1 MIYISERIEGYMPY
15 SGKKATKYNI
25 LKYMVNHGDTSK
37 VELAKQLNLSMP
49 TVLSNVNDLMEIGM
63 VTEKGA
69 LESTGGRKAVLIGLK
84 SDYRYALGVDITAN
98 HLGIVLLNLC
108 GEILEQ
114 KRIRMRFDADISY
127 YMKLAD
133 ELKKIY
139 GPRTIAGKI
148 LGVGISLPG
157 IINQKEK
164 FLVESHALNL
174 ENYSLK
180 MIEQILAMPVFY
192 ENDAN
197 AAMLAENPQRLKNSV
212 YLSLNNTLGGA
223 VCMDGALFTGQNR
236 RAGEFGHMILVPGG
250 KKCYC
255 GKCGCADAYCA
266 ASVLTQDG
274 KEKLEEFMGSIQ
286 IDAKAKE
293 IWEEYLESL
302 AILVSNLRMSYDT
315 DIILG
320 GEVGGYLGD
329 YMVELGK
336 KIFKYNLFDD
346 DLSYL
351 KNCSYQ
357 KEASAVGVAKQF
369 FWKAMETV

>member
-1 MIYISERIEGYMPY
+1 MLIY
-15 SGKKATKYNI
+15 
-25 LKYMVNHGDTSK
+25 GDTSK

-49 TVLSNVNDLMEIGM
+49 TVLSNVNELIETGL
-63 VTEKGA
+63 VTEKGE

-84 SDYRYALGVDITAN
+84 NDYRYAIGVDITAH
-98 HLGIVLLNLC
+98 HLGIVLVDLG
-108 GEILEQ
+108 GEVLKQE
-114 KRIRMRFDADISY
+114 RIRMKFDAELSY
-127 YMKLAD
+127 YAQLAE

-139 GPRTIAGKI
+139 EPRIDSSKI

-164 FLVESHALNL
+164 LLVKSHALNL

-180 MIEQILAMPVFY
+180 LIEQILAMPVYY

-197 AAMLAENPQRLKNSV
+197 AAMLAENPQRLKNSI

-223 VCMDGALFTGQNR
+223 VCIDGALFTGQNR
-236 RAGEFGHMILVPGG
+236 RAGEFGHMVLIPNG
-250 KKCYC
+250 KECYC
-255 GKCGCADAYCA
+255 GKRGCADAYCA
-266 ASVLTQDG
+266 ASVLTQRG
-274 KEKLEEFMGSIQ
+274 KNRLEEFMESIQ
-286 IDAKAKE
+286 TDAKANAA
-293 IWEEYLESL
+293 WEEYLENL
-302 AILVSNLRMSYDT
+302 AILISNLRMSYDT

-320 GEVGGYLGD
+320 GEVGGYLPD

-351 KNCSYQ
+351 KNCSYR

-369 FWKAMETV
+369 FWKVMETI

>member
-1 MIYISERIEGYMPY
+1 MLNY
-15 SGKKATKYNI
+15 
-25 LKYMVNHGDTSK
+25 GDTSK

-49 TVLSNVNDLMEIGM
+49 TVLTNVNELMETGL
-63 VTEKGA
+63 VTEKGE
-69 LESTGGRKAVLIGLK
+69 LESTGGRKAILIGLK
-84 SDYRYALGVDITAN
+84 KDYRYAIGVDITAH
-98 HLGIVLLNLC
+98 HLGIVLVDLC
-108 GEILEQ
+108 GEVLKQ
-114 KRIRMRFDADISY
+114 QRIRMKFDAELSY
-127 YMKLAD
+127 YMQLAE

-139 GPRTIAGKI
+139 DIQADSGKI

-164 FLVESHALNL
+164 LLVKSHALNL

-180 MIEQILAMPVFY
+180 MIEQILAMPVYY

-197 AAMLAENPQRLKNSV
+197 AAMLAENPHRLKNSI

-223 VCMDGALFTGQNR
+223 VCMDGVLFTGQNR

-266 ASVLTQDG
+266 ASVLTQGG
-274 KEKLEEFMGSIQ
+274 KNKLDEFMESIQ
-286 IDAKAKE
+286 TDVKAKAV
-293 IWEEYLESL
+293 WEEYLENL
-302 AILVSNLRMSYDT
+302 AILISNLRMSYDT

-320 GEVGGYLGD
+320 GEVGGYLPD
-329 YMVELGK
+329 YMVELGR

-369 FWKAMETV
+369 FWKVMETI

>member
-1 MIYISERIEGYMPY
+1 MPY
-15 SGKKATKYNI
+15 SGKRATKYNI
-25 LKYMVNHGDTSK
+25 LNYMFNYGDTSK

-49 TVLSNVNDLMEIGM
+49 TVLSNVNELMETGI
-63 VTEKGA
+63 VTEKGEM
-69 LESTGGRKAVLIGLK
+69 ESTGGRKAVLIGLK
-84 SDYRYALGVDITAN
+84 KDYRYALGVDITAN
-98 HLGIVLLNLC
+98 HLGIVLINLY
-108 GEILEQ
+108 GEILKQE
-114 KRIRMRFDADISY
+114 RVRMRFDADISY
-127 YMKLAD
+127 YMLLA
-133 ELKKIY
+133 EKLKKIC
-139 GPRTIAGKI
+139 GPQINPDKI

-157 IINQKEK
+157 IISQKEK
-164 FLVESHALNL
+164 ILLKSHALHL

-180 MIEQILAMPVFY
+180 MIEQILAMPVYY

-197 AAMLAENPQRLKNSV
+197 AAMLAENPQKMRNSI

-223 VCMDGALFTGQNR
+223 VCIDGVLFTGQNR
-236 RAGEFGHMILVPGG
+236 KAGEFGHMILVPGG

-255 GKCGCADAYCA
+255 GKSGCADAYCA

-274 KEKLEEFMGSIQ
+274 KEKLEDFMKRIHM
-286 IDAKAKE
+286 DAEANQV
-293 IWEEYLESL
+293 WEEYLENL
-302 AILVSNLRMSYDT
+302 AILISNLRMTFDT

-320 GEVGGYLGD
+320 GDVGGYLSD
-329 YMVELGK
+329 YMVDLGK

-369 FWKAMETV
+369 FGKIMETI

>member
-1 MIYISERIEGYMPY
+1 MSY
-15 SGKKATKYNI
+15 SGKRATKYNI
-25 LKYMVNHGDTSK
+25 LNYMLNHGDTSK

-49 TVLSNVNDLMEIGM
+49 TVLSNVNELIETGL
-63 VTEKGA
+63 VTEKGE

-84 SDYRYALGVDITAN
+84 KDYRYAVGVDITAH
-98 HLGIVLLNLC
+98 HLGIVLVDLC
-108 GEILEQ
+108 GEVLKQE
-114 KRIRMRFDADISY
+114 RIRMKFDADISY
-127 YMKLAD
+127 YVQLSE

-139 GPRTIAGKI
+139 EPQIDIGKI
-148 LGVGISLPG
+148 LGIGISLPG

-164 FLVESHALNL
+164 LLVKSHALDL
-174 ENYSLK
+174 KNYSLK
-180 MIEQILAMPVFY
+180 MIEQILAMPVYY

-197 AAMLAENPQRLKNSV
+197 AALLAENPQRLKNSI

-223 VCMDGALFTGQNR
+223 VCIDGALFTGQNR

-266 ASVLTQDG
+266 ASVLTQGG
-274 KEKLEEFMGSIQ
+274 KNKLEEFMESIQ
-286 IDAKAKE
+286 TDAKANAA
-293 IWEEYLESL
+293 WEEYLENL
-302 AILVSNLRMSYDT
+302 AILISNLRMSYDT

-320 GEVGGYLGD
+320 GEVGGYLPD

-351 KNCSYQ
+351 KNCSYR

-369 FWKAMETV
+369 FWKVMETI

>member
-1 MIYISERIEGYMPY
+1 MPY

-25 LKYMVNHGDTSK
+25 LNYMLNHGDTSK

-49 TVLSNVNDLMEIGM
+49 TVLTNVNELIETGL
-63 VTEKGA
+63 VTEKGE

-84 SDYRYALGVDITAN
+84 SDYRYALGIDITAN

-114 KRIRMRFDADISY
+114 KRVRMKFDADLSY
-127 YMKLAD
+127 YEKLAE

-139 GPRTIAGKI
+139 EPRIDADKI

-157 IINQKEK
+157 IINQAEK
-164 FLVESHALNL
+164 LLVKSHALHL

-180 MIEQILAMPVFY
+180 MIGQILAMPVYY

-197 AAMLAENPQRLKNSV
+197 AAMLAENPQKLKNSV

-223 VCMDGALFTGQNR
+223 VCIDGALFTGQNR
-236 RAGEFGHMILVPGG
+236 RAGEFGHMILVPDG

-255 GKCGCADAYCA
+255 GKYGCADAYCA
-266 ASVLTQDG
+266 ASVLTQGG
-274 KEKLEEFMGSIQ
+274 KNRLEEFMESIQ
-286 IDAKAKE
+286 TDVKTKE
-293 IWEEYLESL
+293 VWEEYLANL
-302 AILVSNLRMSYDT
+302 AILISNLRMSYDT

-320 GEVGGYLGD
+320 GEVGGYLQD
-329 YMVELGK
+329 YMVELGR

-351 KNCSYQ
+351 KNCSYR

-369 FWKAMETV
+369 FWKVMETI

>member
-1 MIYISERIEGYMPY
+1 MSY
-15 SGKKATKYNI
+15 SGKRATKYNI
-25 LKYMVNHGDTSK
+25 LNYMLNHGDTSK

-49 TVLSNVNDLMEIGM
+49 TVLSNVNELIETGL
-63 VTEKGA
+63 VTEKGE

-84 SDYRYALGVDITAN
+84 KDYRYAIGVDITAH
-98 HLGIVLLNLC
+98 HLGIVLVDLC
-108 GEILEQ
+108 GEVLKQE
-114 KRIRMRFDADISY
+114 RIRMKFDADISY
-127 YMKLAD
+127 YVQLSE

-139 GPRTIAGKI
+139 EPQIDIGKI
-148 LGVGISLPG
+148 LGIGISLPG

-164 FLVESHALNL
+164 LLVKSHALDL
-174 ENYSLK
+174 KNYSLK
-180 MIEQILAMPVFY
+180 MIEQILAMPVYY

-197 AAMLAENPQRLKNSV
+197 AALLAENPQRLKNSI

-223 VCMDGALFTGQNR
+223 VCIDGALFTGQNR

-266 ASVLTQDG
+266 ASVLTQGG
-274 KEKLEEFMGSIQ
+274 KNKLEEFMESIQ
-286 IDAKAKE
+286 TDAKANAA
-293 IWEEYLESL
+293 WEEYLENL
-302 AILVSNLRMSYDT
+302 AILISNLRMSYDT

-320 GEVGGYLGD
+320 GEVGGYLPD

-351 KNCSYQ
+351 KNCSYR

-369 FWKAMETV
+369 FWKVMETI

>member
-1 MIYISERIEGYMPY
+1 MPY

-25 LKYMVNHGDTSK
+25 LSYMLNYGDTSK

-49 TVLSNVNDLMEIGM
+49 TVLTNVNELMETGL
-63 VTEKGA
+63 VTEKGE
-69 LESTGGRKAVLIGLK
+69 LESTGGRKAILIGLK
-84 SDYRYALGVDITAN
+84 KDYRYAIGVDITAH
-98 HLGIVLLNLC
+98 HLGIVLVDLC
-108 GEILEQ
+108 GEVLKQ
-114 KRIRMRFDADISY
+114 QRIRMKFDAELSY
-127 YMKLAD
+127 YMQLAE

-139 GPRTIAGKI
+139 DIQADSGKI

-164 FLVESHALNL
+164 LLVKSHALNL

-180 MIEQILAMPVFY
+180 MIEQILATPVYY

-197 AAMLAENPQRLKNSV
+197 AAMLAENPHRLKNSI

-223 VCMDGALFTGQNR
+223 VCMDGVLFTGQNR

-266 ASVLTQDG
+266 ASVLTQGG
-274 KEKLEEFMGSIQ
+274 KNKLDEFMESIQ
-286 IDAKAKE
+286 TDVKAKAV
-293 IWEEYLESL
+293 WEEYLENL
-302 AILVSNLRMSYDT
+302 AILISNLRMSYDT

-320 GEVGGYLGD
+320 GEVGGYLPD
-329 YMVELGK
+329 YMVELGR

-369 FWKAMETV
+369 FWKVMETI

>member
-1 MIYISERIEGYMPY
+1 MPY

-25 LKYMVNHGDTSK
+25 LRYMLNHGDTSK

-49 TVLSNVNDLMEIGM
+49 TVLSNVNELIETGL
-63 VTEKGA
+63 VTEKGE

-84 SDYRYALGVDITAN
+84 NDYRYAIGVDITAH
-98 HLGIVLLNLC
+98 HLGIVLVDLG
-108 GEILEQ
+108 GEVLKQE
-114 KRIRMRFDADISY
+114 RIRMKFDAELSY
-127 YMKLAD
+127 YVQLAE

-139 GPRTIAGKI
+139 EPQIDSGKI

-157 IINQKEK
+157 IINQKEQL
-164 FLVESHALNL
+164 LVKSHALGL
-174 ENYSLK
+174 KNYSLK
-180 MIEQILAMPVFY
+180 MIEQILTMPVYY

-197 AAMLAENPQRLKNSV
+197 AAMLAENPQRLKNSI

-223 VCMDGALFTGQNR
+223 VCIDGTLFTGQNR

-266 ASVLTQDG
+266 ASVLTQGG
-274 KEKLEEFMGSIQ
+274 KNKLEEFMESIQ
-286 IDAKAKE
+286 TDAKANAV
-293 IWEEYLESL
+293 WEEYLENL
-302 AILVSNLRMSYDT
+302 AILISNLRMSYDT

-320 GEVGGYLGD
+320 GEVGGYLPD
-329 YMVELGK
+329 YMVELGR

-351 KNCSYQ
+351 KNCSYR

-369 FWKAMETV
+369 FWKIMETI

>member
-1 MIYISERIEGYMPY
+1 MSY
-15 SGKKATKYNI
+15 SGKRATKYNI
-25 LKYMVNHGDTSK
+25 LNYMLNHGDTSK

-49 TVLSNVNDLMEIGM
+49 TVLSNVNELIETGL
-63 VTEKGA
+63 VTEKGE

-84 SDYRYALGVDITAN
+84 KDYRYAVGVDITAH
-98 HLGIVLLNLC
+98 HLGIVLVDLC
-108 GEILEQ
+108 GEVLKQE
-114 KRIRMRFDADISY
+114 RIRMKFDADISY
-127 YMKLAD
+127 YVQLSE

-139 GPRTIAGKI
+139 EPQIDIGKI
-148 LGVGISLPG
+148 LGIGISLPG

-164 FLVESHALNL
+164 LLVKSHALDL
-174 ENYSLK
+174 KNYSLK
-180 MIEQILAMPVFY
+180 MIEQILAMPVYY

-197 AAMLAENPQRLKNSV
+197 AALLAENPQRLKNSI

-223 VCMDGALFTGQNR
+223 VCIDGALFTGQNR
-236 RAGEFGHMILVPGG
+236 RAGEFGHIILVPGG

-266 ASVLTQDG
+266 ASVLTQGG
-274 KEKLEEFMGSIQ
+274 KNKLEEFMESIQ
-286 IDAKAKE
+286 TDAKANAA
-293 IWEEYLESL
+293 WEEYLENL
-302 AILVSNLRMSYDT
+302 AILISNLRMSYDT

-320 GEVGGYLGD
+320 GEVGGYLPD

-351 KNCSYQ
+351 KNCSYR

-369 FWKAMETV
+369 FWKVMETI

>member
-1 MIYISERIEGYMPY
+1 MPY

-25 LKYMVNHGDTSK
+25 LNYMLIYGDTSK

-49 TVLSNVNDLMEIGM
+49 TVLSNVNELIETGL
-63 VTEKGA
+63 VTEKGE

-84 SDYRYALGVDITAN
+84 NDYRYAIGVDITAH
-98 HLGIVLLNLC
+98 HLGIVLVDLG
-108 GEILEQ
+108 GEVLKQE
-114 KRIRMRFDADISY
+114 RIRMKFDAELSY
-127 YMKLAD
+127 YAQLAE

-139 GPRTIAGKI
+139 EPRIDSSKI

-164 FLVESHALNL
+164 LLVKSHALNL

-180 MIEQILAMPVFY
+180 LIEQILAMPVYY

-197 AAMLAENPQRLKNSV
+197 AAMLAENPQRLKNSI

-223 VCMDGALFTGQNR
+223 VCIDGALFTGQNR
-236 RAGEFGHMILVPGG
+236 RAGEFGHMVLIPNG
-250 KKCYC
+250 KECYC
-255 GKCGCADAYCA
+255 GKRGCADAYCA
-266 ASVLTQDG
+266 ASVLTQRG
-274 KEKLEEFMGSIQ
+274 KNRLEEFMESIQ
-286 IDAKAKE
+286 TDAKANAA
-293 IWEEYLESL
+293 WEEYLENL
-302 AILVSNLRMSYDT
+302 AILISNLRMSYDT

-320 GEVGGYLGD
+320 GEVGGYLPD

-351 KNCSYQ
+351 KNCSYR

-369 FWKAMETV
+369 FWKVMETI

>member
-1 MIYISERIEGYMPY
+1 MPY

-25 LKYMVNHGDTSK
+25 ISYMLNHGDTSK

-49 TVLSNVNDLMEIGM
+49 TVLSNVNELIETGL
-63 VTEKGA
+63 VTEKGE

-84 SDYRYALGVDITAN
+84 KDYRYAIGVDITAH
-98 HLGIVLLNLC
+98 HLGIVLVDLC
-108 GEILEQ
+108 GEVLKQE
-114 KRIRMRFDADISY
+114 RIRMKFDADISY
-127 YMKLAD
+127 YMQLTEK
-133 ELKKIY
+133 LKKIY
-139 GPRTIAGKI
+139 DIQADSGKI

-164 FLVESHALNL
+164 LLVKSHALDL
-174 ENYSLK
+174 KNYSLK
-180 MIEQILAMPVFY
+180 MIEQILAMPVYY

-197 AAMLAENPQRLKNSV
+197 AAMLAENPERLKNSI

-223 VCMDGALFTGQNR
+223 VCIDGTLFTGQNR

-255 GKCGCADAYCA
+255 GKRGCADAYCA
-266 ASVLTQDG
+266 ASVLTQGG
-274 KEKLEEFMGSIQ
+274 KNKLEEFMESIQ
-286 IDAKAKE
+286 TDAKANAA
-293 IWEEYLESL
+293 WEEYLENL
-302 AILVSNLRMSYDT
+302 AILISNLRMSYDT

-320 GEVGGYLGD
+320 GEVGGYLPD

-351 KNCSYQ
+351 KNCSYR

-369 FWKAMETV
+369 FWKVMETI

>member
-1 MIYISERIEGYMPY
+1 M
-15 SGKKATKYNI
+15 
-25 LKYMVNHGDTSK
+25 LNHGDTSK

-49 TVLSNVNDLMEIGM
+49 TVLSNVNELIETGL
-63 VTEKGA
+63 VTEKGE

-84 SDYRYALGVDITAN
+84 NDYRYAIGVDITAH
-98 HLGIVLLNLC
+98 HLGIVLVDLG
-108 GEILEQ
+108 GEVLKQE
-114 KRIRMRFDADISY
+114 RIRMKFDAELSY
-127 YMKLAD
+127 YVQLAE

-139 GPRTIAGKI
+139 EPQIDSGKI

-157 IINQKEK
+157 IINQKEQL
-164 FLVESHALNL
+164 LVKSHALGL
-174 ENYSLK
+174 KNYSLK
-180 MIEQILAMPVFY
+180 MIEQILTMPVYY

-197 AAMLAENPQRLKNSV
+197 AAMLAENPQRLKNSI

-223 VCMDGALFTGQNR
+223 VCIDGTLFTGQNR

-266 ASVLTQDG
+266 ASVLTQGG
-274 KEKLEEFMGSIQ
+274 KNKLEEFMESIQ
-286 IDAKAKE
+286 TDAKANAV
-293 IWEEYLESL
+293 WEEYLENL
-302 AILVSNLRMSYDT
+302 AILISNLRMSYDT

-320 GEVGGYLGD
+320 GEVGGYLPD
-329 YMVELGK
+329 YMVELGR

-351 KNCSYQ
+351 KNCSYR

-369 FWKAMETV
+369 FWKIMETI